1 MKWIITG
8 RPSITCLILF
18 DIDGVL
24 LVEDEHANYRF
35 VVAVEQVF
43 GSHVDLSEYV
53 TSGKTDTAILLDL
66 CERAGIP
73 RSKARSR
80 LKRLYEASIT
90 YVKDHI
96 AAQPVSV
103 QRGVNELLN
112 ELSRRQDCLLGLATG
127 NLRECARLRLGNLYR
142 FFQVG
147 GFGET
152 SETRSEL
159 IDAAILEANSR
170 TKRKFMP
177 SSDVFYFGDT
187 PLDIM
192 AGKDAGVTT
201 IGVATGNYSREEL
214 EKATSKFVLADLSNI
229 REVVGGLVVA

>member
-1 MKWIITG
+1 M
-8 RPSITCLILF
+8 RLIFF

-24 LVEDEHANYRF
+24 LVEDERANYRF

-43 GSHVDLSEYV
+43 GRHADVSKYL

-66 CERAGIP
+66 CERTGVP
-73 RSKARSR
+73 RSEARSQ

-90 YVKDHI
+90 YVKNNI

-112 ELSRRQDCLLGLATG
+112 ELSRRHDCLLGLVTG
-127 NLRECARLRLGNLYR
+127 NLRECARLRLGDLYR

-159 IDAAILEANSR
+159 IDAAILEAISR
-170 TKRKFMP
+170 TKREFMP

-192 AGKDAGVTT
+192 AGKRAGVTT
-201 IGVATGNYSREEL
+201 IGVATGHYSKEEL
-214 EKATSKFVLADLSNI
+214 QKASAKFAVIDLSNTQ
-229 REVVGGLVVA
+229 EVLGVLGLT